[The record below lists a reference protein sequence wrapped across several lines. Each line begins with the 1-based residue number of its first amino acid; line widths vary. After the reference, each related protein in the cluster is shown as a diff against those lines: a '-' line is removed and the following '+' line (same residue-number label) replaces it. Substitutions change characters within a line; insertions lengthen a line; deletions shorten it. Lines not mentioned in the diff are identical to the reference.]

1 MRFATW
7 RRCLAWGVVG
17 GLVGVGSAGACAN
30 GVEAGRMPCVFVSG
44 GLGDDAPAPPADSPE
59 ALAARV
65 WYDLDLQ
72 LTAQLQ
78 QVMVEQGYRI
88 QPYAVP
94 FADTATQRQT
104 IHRQWQASG
113 CDWLVQVAHTVGER
127 EGQAYFGYDFTVALQ
142 QSRGRRVES
151 LFNQRPRFV
160 RDRDNLLNFRTREV
174 VESFLRDVGSRRL
187 LEGARTTVR

>member
-1 MRFATW
+1 
-7 RRCLAWGVVG
+7 
-17 GLVGVGSAGACAN
+17 
-30 GVEAGRMPCVFVSG
+30 
-44 GLGDDAPAPPADSPE
+44 LGDESPAQPPGSPE

-72 LTAQLQ
+72 LTEQLQ
-78 QVMVEQGYRI
+78 QVMAEQGYRV

-94 FADTATQRQT
+94 FADTPTQRQT

-113 CDWLVQVAHTVGER
+113 CDWLVQVAHAVGER
-127 EGQAYFGYDFTVALQ
+127 QGQAYFGYDFTVALQ

-151 LFNQRPRFV
+151 LFNHRPRFV

-174 VESFLRDVGSRRL
+174 VEAFLKEVGSRRL
-187 LEGARTTVR
+187 IEGARAPVPAEAPQR